1 MNKNDFVIYIYQNN
15 LLKRWGQKQLEKIP
29 PDLQEDV
36 LQELYLLILEYDD
49 DKYKDLNRQ
58 GFKHLTAF
66 FRQFTMNSLT
76 PTGRTRNLI
85 NLFNRENPTDF
96 STIYNLDDNDN
107 EE

>member
-1 MNKNDFVIYIYQNN
+1 MNKNDFVNYVYKNN
-15 LLKRWGQKQLEKIP
+15 LIQRWGKKQLRKIP

-36 LQELYLLILEYDD
+36 IQEIYLLILEFEEERFNE
-49 DKYKDLNRQ
+49 LNKQ

-66 FRQFTMNSLT
+66 FRAFVMNSLT

-85 NLFNRENPTDF
+85 NLFGKEDPTDF
-96 STIYNLDDNDN
+96 STYNLNDNDN